1 MTNYINTQGIVIKS
15 RYLGESDLSVT
26 LLTKDLGKINVTAK
40 GAKNIKSTRL
50 GSLQLG
56 NIIKV
61 HLYKKGEYFWLT
73 ESSTISQFLLNQKN
87 LTQIN
92 LLFYFL
98 EILNLFIAENQQI
111 EGVYEISQKIISAIT
126 QSQLAQFINYEIK
139 FIDILG
145 FGLPTEITDTFKQKD
160 YFTCQ
165 KLIRQNLES
174 ILGRQLQ
181 SNKMFS

>member
-61 HLYKKGEYFWLT
+61 HLYKKGEYF
-73 ESSTISQFLLNQKN
+73 N
-87 LTQIN
+87 
-92 LLFYFL
+92 
-98 EILNLFIAENQQI
+98 
-111 EGVYEISQKIISAIT
+111 
-126 QSQLAQFINYEIK
+126 
-139 FIDILG
+139 
-145 FGLPTEITDTFKQKD
+145 
-160 YFTCQ
+160 
-165 KLIRQNLES
+165 R
-174 ILGRQLQ
+174 R
-181 SNKMFS
+181 NKVLCKWHDHK